1 MITAYIGLGSNL
13 DAPSRQIRSALRELD
28 ETQGI
33 ELCQVSSLY
42 GSEPMGPKDQPDY
55 VNAVAEI
62 ETQLSPEELLKALF
76 IIEDHHG
83 RNRERQIRWG
93 ARTLDLDLL
102 LYADLQMHTTELIIP
117 HVGICER
124 PFVIFPLLEI
134 APEVEIPGVGKG
146 HQCIEHMD
154 PASITQL

>member
-1 MITAYIGLGSNL
+1 MTTAYIGLGSNL
-13 DAPSRQIRSALRELD
+13 DAPSRQIRDALRELD
-28 ETQGI
+28 EAHGI
-33 ELCQVSSLY
+33 ELRQVSSLY

-76 IIEDHHG
+76 VIEDHHG
-83 RNRERQIRWG
+83 RVRERQVRWG

-102 LYADLQMHTTELIIP
+102 LFGDVQMNTPELTIP

-124 PFVIFPLLEI
+124 AFVIFPLLEI